1 MRRWPTCPCSP
12 ERFDQP
18 FAGYP
23 VRMTATTLPRKLFE
37 FNRTL
42 VESAFR
48 VSASAVGMFGQSAKS
63 FLDTTGTAGKTVVGQ
78 TRSAVERTATTAT
91 TGAREVSGQVEAQG
105 AKVARAASTE
115 SNRVVT
121 RATRAVSDLPSQGT
135 PYEQWTREQ
144 LYERAQQLDID
155 GRSGMSKKQ
164 LITALRA

>member
-1 MRRWPTCPCSP
+1 
-12 ERFDQP
+12 
-18 FAGYP
+18 
-23 VRMTATTLPRKLFE
+23 MTATTLPRKLFE

-42 VESAFR
+42 AESAFR
-48 VSASAVGMFGQSAKS
+48 ASASAVGLIGQGAKS
-63 FLDTTGTAGKTVVGQ
+63 FLDTTNEAGRTVVGQ
-78 TRSAVERTATTAT
+78 TRSAVERTASTAT

-115 SNRVVT
+115 SNRVVS
-121 RATRAVSDLPSQGT
+121 RATRAVSDLPNQGT

-164 LITALRA
+164 LIAALRA